1 MRDALSILQRLRH
14 YRKQTAEHAF
24 VDAERAR
31 EEQEKRVVE
40 IEEAVAASRASGDA
54 DGEAVWMAQAASWR
68 MKMEVRLR
76 GERGR
81 LSDRSKAVE
90 SRQDELAHASKE
102 HRVVERIIEINDER
116 QKFEGRRRET
126 RKLDAMGSQR
136 WKRKDVS

>member
-1 MRDALSILQRLRH
+1 MRDALSILKRLRH

-24 VDAERAR
+24 MDAERAR

-40 IEEAVAASRASGDA
+40 IEEAVATSRETAET
-54 DGEAVWMAQAASWR
+54 DGEAVWMAHAASWR

-81 LSDRSKAVE
+81 LVERSNAAE
-90 SRQDELAHASKE
+90 SRQNELAHASKE

-116 QKFEGRRRET
+116 QKFEDRREET
-126 RKLDAMGSQR
+126 RKLDDMGSQR